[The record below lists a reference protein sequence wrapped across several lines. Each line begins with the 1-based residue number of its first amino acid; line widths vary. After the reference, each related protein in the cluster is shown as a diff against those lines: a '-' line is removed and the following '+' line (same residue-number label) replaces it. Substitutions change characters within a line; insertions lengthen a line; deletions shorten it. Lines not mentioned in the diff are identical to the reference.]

1 MKKLGLLLASIF
13 VMMLATQ
20 HVKAQKGA
28 SASISANAKATVIS
42 VISITKNSDLNFG
55 SFAPSATD
63 GTVGTVSVELDGT
76 RSATGGITLLNQ
88 LGAQKAVFTVNG
100 TPNASYYVKLPTEDG
115 NTIPL
120 TRPQGADPL
129 IITSLVHNA
138 VDNPALDDEGKKMFS
153 VGGTLSVKANQPAGE
168 YTGTFDVIVAYD

>member
-1 MKKLGLLLASIF
+1 MKKLGLLLASLF
-13 VMMLATQ
+13 VMTLATQ
-20 HVKAQKGA
+20 QVKAQTGA
-28 SASISANAKATVIS
+28 SASASAEAKATVVT
-42 VISITKNSDLNFG
+42 VISITKTSDLNFG

-63 GTVGTVSVELDGT
+63 GTVSVELDGT

-100 TPNASYYVKLPTEDG
+100 TPNARYYVKLPTEDG

-120 TRPQGADPL
+120 TGPQGADPL

-138 VDNPALDDEGKKMFS
+138 EGLLDEDGEEQFS

>member
-1 MKKLGLLLASIF
+1 LASLF
-13 VMMLATQ
+13 VMTLATQ
-20 HVKAQKGA
+20 QVKAQTGA
-28 SASISANAKATVIS
+28 SASASAEAKATVVT
-42 VISITKNSDLNFG
+42 VISITKTSDLNFG

-63 GTVGTVSVELDGT
+63 GTVSVELDGDW
-76 RSATGGITLLNQ
+76 SAEGSITLLNQ
-88 LGAQKAVFTVNG
+88 LDVQRALFTVNG
-100 TPNASYYVKLPTEDG
+100 TPNESYYVKLPTEDG

-120 TRPQGADPL
+120 TGPQGADPL

-138 VDNPALDDEGKKMFS
+138 EGLLDEDGEEQFS

>member
-1 MKKLGLLLASIF
+1 MKKLGLLLASLF
-13 VMMLATQ
+13 VMTLATQ
-20 HVKAQKGA
+20 QVKAQTRA
-28 SASISANAKATVIS
+28 SASASAEAKATVVT
-42 VISITKNSDLNFG
+42 VISITKTSDLNFG

-63 GTVGTVSVELDGT
+63 GTVSVELDGT

-100 TPNASYYVKLPTEDG
+100 TPNESYYVKLPTEDG

-120 TRPQGADPL
+120 TGPQGADPL

>member
-1 MKKLGLLLASIF
+1 MKKLGLLLASLF
-13 VMMLATQ
+13 VMTLATQ
-20 HVKAQKGA
+20 QVKAQTGA
-28 SASISANAKATVIS
+28 SASAEAKATVVT
-42 VISITKNSDLNFG
+42 VISITKTSDLNFG

-63 GTVGTVSVELDGT
+63 GTISVELTGT
-76 RSATGGITLLNQ
+76 RSVTGGITLLDQ
-88 LGAQKAVFTVNG
+88 EGKRALFTVNG
-100 TPNASYYVKLPTEDG
+100 TPNESYYVKLPTEDG

-120 TRPQGADPL
+120 TGPQGADPL

-138 VDNPALDDEGKKMFS
+138 EGLLDEDGEEQFS

>member
-1 MKKLGLLLASIF
+1 MKKLGFLLASLF
-13 VMMLATQ
+13 VMTLATQ
-20 HVKAQKGA
+20 QVKAQTGA
-28 SASISANAKATVIS
+28 SASAEAKATVVT
-42 VISITKNSDLNFG
+42 VISITKTSDLNFG

-63 GTVGTVSVELDGT
+63 GTISVELTGT
-76 RSATGGITLLNQ
+76 RSVTGGITLLDQ
-88 LGAQKAVFTVNG
+88 EGKRALFTVNG
-100 TPNASYYVKLPTEDG
+100 TPNESYYVKLPTEDG

-120 TRPQGADPL
+120 TGPQGADPL

-138 VDNPALDDEGKKMFS
+138 EGLLDEDGEEQFS

>member
-1 MKKLGLLLASIF
+1 MKKLGLLLASLF

-20 HVKAQKGA
+20 QMKAQ
-28 SASISANAKATVIS
+28 SASTSANAKATVIS
-42 VISITKNSDLNFG
+42 KISIVKNSDLNFG

-63 GTVGTVSVELDGT
+63 GTISVELDGT
-76 RSATGGITLLNQ
+76 RSVTGGITALNDI
-88 LGAQKAVFTVNG
+88 GALRADFTVNG
-100 TPNASYYVKLPTEDG
+100 TPNESYYVKLPTEEG

-120 TRPQGADPL
+120 TGPEGADPL

-138 VDNPALDDEGKKMFS
+138 HEMLDENGQEVFS

-168 YTGTFDVIVAYD
+168 YTGTFDVIVAYN

>member
-1 MKKLGLLLASIF
+1 
-13 VMMLATQ
+13 MMLATQ
-20 HVKAQKGA
+20 HVKAQSGA

-63 GTVGTVSVELDGT
+63 GTVSVELDGT
-76 RSATGGITLLNQ
+76 RSFTGGITHLNKV
-88 LGAQKAVFTVNG
+88 GAYRAVFTVNG

-120 TRPQGADPL
+120 TGPQGADPL

-138 VDNPALDDEGKKMFS
+138 NGLLGEDGEEEFS
-153 VGGTLSVKANQPAGE
+153 VGGILSVKANQPAGE

>member
-1 MKKLGLLLASIF
+1 MRKTVFLLASLF
-13 VMMLATQ
+13 VMTLATQ
-20 HVKAQKGA
+20 QVKAQTGA
-28 SASISANAKATVIS
+28 SASASAEAKATVVT
-42 VISITKNSDLNFG
+42 VISITKTSDLNFG

-63 GTVGTVSVELDGT
+63 GTISVELTGT
-76 RSATGGITLLNQ
+76 RSVTGGITLLDQ
-88 LGAQKAVFTVNG
+88 EGKRALFTVNG

-120 TRPQGADPL
+120 TGPQGADPL

-138 VDNPALDDEGKKMFS
+138 EGLLDEDGEEQFS

>member
-1 MKKLGLLLASIF
+1 MKKLGLLLASLF

-20 HVKAQKGA
+20 HVKAQSGA

-63 GTVGTVSVELDGT
+63 GTVSVELDGT
-76 RSATGGITLLNQ
+76 RSFTGGITHLNKV
-88 LGAQKAVFTVNG
+88 GAYRAVFTVNG

-120 TRPQGADPL
+120 TGPQGADPL

-138 VDNPALDDEGKKMFS
+138 GDNPALDDKGKKMFS

>member
-1 MKKLGLLLASIF
+1 MRKTVFLLASLF
-13 VMMLATQ
+13 VMTLATQ
-20 HVKAQKGA
+20 QVKAQTGA
-28 SASISANAKATVIS
+28 SASASAEAKATVVT
-42 VISITKNSDLNFG
+42 VISITKTSDLNFG

-63 GTVGTVSVELDGT
+63 GTVSVELTGT
-76 RSATGGITLLNQ
+76 RSVTGGITLLDQ
-88 LGAQKAVFTVNG
+88 EGKRALFTVNG

-168 YTGTFDVIVAYD
+168 YTGTFDVIVAY

>member
-1 MKKLGLLLASIF
+1 MRKTVFLLASLF
-13 VMMLATQ
+13 VMTLATQ
-20 HVKAQKGA
+20 QVKAQTGA
-28 SASISANAKATVIS
+28 SASAEAKATVVT
-42 VISITKNSDLNFG
+42 VISITKTSDLNFG

-63 GTVGTVSVELDGT
+63 GTISVELTGT
-76 RSATGGITLLNQ
+76 RSVTGGITLLDQ
-88 LGAQKAVFTVNG
+88 EGKRALFTVNG

-120 TRPQGADPL
+120 TGPQGADPL

-138 VDNPALDDEGKKMFS
+138 EGLLDEDGEEQFS

>member
-1 MKKLGLLLASIF
+1 MKKLGLLLASLF

-20 HVKAQKGA
+20 HVKAQSGA

-63 GTVGTVSVELDGT
+63 GTVSVELDGT
-76 RSATGGITLLNQ
+76 RPFTGGITLLDQ
-88 LGAQKAVFTVNG
+88 EGKRALFTVKG
-100 TPNASYYVKLPTEDG
+100 TPNESYYVKLPTEDG
-115 NTIPL
+115 NTISL
-120 TRPQGADPL
+120 EGPQGTDPL
-129 IITSLVHNA
+129 IIKSLVH
-138 VDNPALDDEGKKMFS
+138 DGDGTLDGNGQDLFS